1 MYIYD
6 IGPWGDKLEKLG
18 LDKDTIT
25 KYTTI
30 QRKKMTAKIQ

>member
-1 MYIYD
+1 MYKYD

-25 KYTTI
+25 TYTTI
-30 QRKKMTAKIQ
+30 QR